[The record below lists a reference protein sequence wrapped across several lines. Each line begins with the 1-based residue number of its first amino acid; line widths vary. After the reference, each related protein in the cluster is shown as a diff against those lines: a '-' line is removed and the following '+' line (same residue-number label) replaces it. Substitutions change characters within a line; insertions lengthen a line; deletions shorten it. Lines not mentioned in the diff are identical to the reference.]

1 MRRRCD
7 AWKWGQAA
15 SAVLHEGEQT
25 NWVLPTS
32 LRDFNAS
39 RERCLPQMKH
49 DMVAALKT
57 PGAAKGDPPALER

>member
-7 AWKWGQAA
+7 ARKWRQAA
-15 SAVLHEGEQT
+15 SAVLHDGEQT

-49 DMVAALKT
+49 DMVAALNT
-57 PGAAKGDPPALER
+57 PGAANGDPPALER